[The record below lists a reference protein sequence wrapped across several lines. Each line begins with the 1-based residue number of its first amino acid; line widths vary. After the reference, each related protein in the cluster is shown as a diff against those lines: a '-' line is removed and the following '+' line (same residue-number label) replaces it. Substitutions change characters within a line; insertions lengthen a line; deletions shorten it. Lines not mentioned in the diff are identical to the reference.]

1 MKTTALLLIAFF
13 GIMQAAGPSGAQ
25 SHKSAHASKHHKP
38 KNTISQLRQ
47 DRKTNH
53 TVRQVTVD
61 PKKSPGKHLNNLSKN
76 VNHEI
81 NRESKDVNHFFQG
94 KKKK

>member
-1 MKTTALLLIAFF
+1 MKTTALLLIAFLALTP
-13 GIMQAAGPSGAQ
+13 IAGAQ
-25 SHKSAHASKHHKP
+25 THKQAHSKTQKKP
-38 KNTISQLRQ
+38 KNTISQIRHA
-47 DRKTNH
+47 RKTNH

-61 PKKSPGKHLNNLSKN
+61 PKKSPGTHANNLSKN

-94 KKKK
+94 KKKKP